1 MDINKFAMRFGV
13 GIENITIKL
22 QCMIRDFV
30 NYIKKNPFKCLNNV
44 MKFSIVLLL
53 VTLHIHS
60 RHLY

>member
-1 MDINKFAMRFGV
+1 MRFGV
-13 GIENITIKL
+13 GIENIIIKL